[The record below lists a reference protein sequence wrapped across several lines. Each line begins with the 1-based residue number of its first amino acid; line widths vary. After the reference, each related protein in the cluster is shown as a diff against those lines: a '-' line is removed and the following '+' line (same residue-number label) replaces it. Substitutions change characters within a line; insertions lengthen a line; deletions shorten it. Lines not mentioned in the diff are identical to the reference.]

1 MPDLKKREDNSADQL
16 FERFRGGFR
25 SAERGEQM
33 NLGSCSQGPG
43 RCGRAGKTAAGAF
56 LVLMAVMAFGV
67 LLMRSSLSAQESVTV
82 SEVADSGPGA
92 AVFAARLE
100 LERGN
105 RSAGVSPVPEARKI
119 RRAVRRGS
127 RAGQR
132 GARAPWIAIRTLKP
146 PTFEQDDFFREFRE
160 TEKFTTRS
168 LENNFDRPV
177 FDEPPPYVNYDPD
190 PMFRL
195 EPPVETRFARAARR
209 LAEKKFYV
217 ELRRSLKKEW
227 QKNYENSSG
236 LAYDKYQEQM
246 LRINEIGRE
255 AHEYNLL
262 VGDYYSSQLKG
273 ALFEE
278 GYEGGERDIQL
289 LGWGPF
295 TIMDSGSMKVHF
307 EKLFNAEDSLPRLGE
322 PETKNPGR
330 EGFLVSDHYRVDT
343 NLRLRFD
350 LGQLIEEGDVV
361 GMLESYGV
369 SVSIDWL
376 SKILGREMLTA
387 ELEAEVNREGDYA
400 VALNFVLIG
409 R

>member
-1 MPDLKKREDNSADQL
+1 M
-16 FERFRGGFR
+16 
-25 SAERGEQM
+25 
-33 NLGSCSQGPG
+33 
-43 RCGRAGKTAAGAF
+43 F
-56 LVLMAVMAFGV
+56 LALIAVMAFGA
-67 LLMRSSLSAQESVTV
+67 LLMRSSLSAQESVAV

-119 RRAVRRGS
+119 RRAVRHGS
-127 RAGQR
+127 RAGRR
-132 GARAPWIAIRTLKP
+132 GARAPWVAIRTLKP
-146 PTFEQDDFFREFRE
+146 PTFEQDGFFSESRGI
-160 TEKFTTRS
+160 EKFTTRS
-168 LENNFDRPV
+168 LENDFDRPV
-177 FDEPPPYVNYDPD
+177 FDEPPVYVNYDPD

-195 EPPVETRFARAARR
+195 KPPVETRFARAARR

-217 ELRRSLKKEW
+217 ELRRNLKREW

-262 VGDYYSSQLKG
+262 VGDYYSSRLKG
-273 ALFEE
+273 ELFEE
-278 GYEGGERDIQL
+278 GYEGGEKDIQL

-322 PETKNPGR
+322 PETKNPGH
-330 EGFLVSDHYRVDT
+330 EGFLVSEHYRVDT

-350 LGQLIEEGDVV
+350 FGQLIEEGDVV
-361 GMLESYGV
+361 GLLESYGV

-387 ELEAEVNREGDYA
+387 ELEAEVNRQGDYA

>member
-1 MPDLKKREDNSADQL
+1 
-16 FERFRGGFR
+16 
-25 SAERGEQM
+25 M

-43 RCGRAGKTAAGAF
+43 RCGRTGKTSAGVF
-56 LVLMAVMAFGV
+56 LTLIAVMAFGV
-67 LLMRSSLSAQESVTV
+67 LLMRSSLSAQESVAV

-119 RRAVRRGS
+119 RRAVRHGS

-132 GARAPWIAIRTLKP
+132 GARAPWVAIRTLKP
-146 PTFEQDDFFREFRE
+146 PTFEQDGFFSESRGI
-160 TEKFTTRS
+160 EKFTTRS
-168 LENNFDRPV
+168 LENDFDRPV
-177 FDEPPPYVNYDPD
+177 FDEPPVYVNYDPD

-195 EPPVETRFARAARR
+195 KPPVETRFARAARR

-217 ELRRSLKKEW
+217 ELRRNLKREW

-262 VGDYYSSQLKG
+262 VGDYYSSRLKG
-273 ALFEE
+273 ELFEE
-278 GYEGGERDIQL
+278 GYEGGEKDIQL

-307 EKLFNAEDSLPRLGE
+307 EKLFNAEDSLPRLGV
-322 PETKNPGR
+322 PETKNPGH
-330 EGFLVSDHYRVDT
+330 EGFLVSEHYRVDT

-350 LGQLIEEGDVV
+350 FGQLIEEGDVV
-361 GMLESYGV
+361 GLLESYGV

-387 ELEAEVNREGDYA
+387 ELEAEVNRQGDYA

>member
-1 MPDLKKREDNSADQL
+1 
-16 FERFRGGFR
+16 
-25 SAERGEQM
+25 M

-43 RCGRAGKTAAGAF
+43 RRGRTGKKAAGVF
-56 LVLMAVMAFGV
+56 LALIVVMAFGL
-67 LLMRSSLSAQESVTV
+67 LLMRSSLSAQESVAV

-100 LERGN
+100 LERDS
-105 RSAGVSPVPEARKI
+105 RSVGVSPVPEARKI

-132 GARAPWIAIRTLKP
+132 GARAPWVAIRTLKP
-146 PTFEQDDFFREFRE
+146 PTFEQDGFFSESREL
-160 TEKFTTRS
+160 EKFTTRS
-168 LENNFDRPV
+168 LENDFDRPV
-177 FDEPPPYVNYDPD
+177 FDEPPVYVNYDPD
-190 PMFRL
+190 PMLRL
-195 EPPVETRFARAARR
+195 KPPVETRFARAARR

-217 ELRRSLKKEW
+217 ELRRNLKREW

-262 VGDYYSSQLKG
+262 VGDYYSSRLKG
-273 ALFEE
+273 ELFEE
-278 GYEGGERDIQL
+278 GYEGGEKDIQL

-322 PETKNPGR
+322 PETKNPGH
-330 EGFLVSDHYRVDT
+330 EGFLVSEHYRVDT

-361 GMLESYGV
+361 GLLKSYGV

-387 ELEAEVNREGDYA
+387 ELEAEVNRQGDYA